1 MEKKTGEMKY
11 HTLKETLKKEI
22 LAGTY
27 QPGDKMP
34 SEYQLVERFHVSRHT
49 VRKALSIL
57 EEEGYVLAVH
67 GKGTFC
73 TERAIHKKESKNIAV
88 VTTYISDYIFPRLI
102 QGINNVLTNHGYSLM
117 FKTTGNSRSGET
129 ACLEDVLTKDIDGLI
144 IEPSKSE
151 LVCRHP
157 KLYETLDNYEI
168 PYIFIQGIYA
178 EMKDKPHIL
187 MDDCKGGYLL
197 TNYLIQTG
205 HRHIAGVFKADDYQG
220 KERHKGYV
228 KALQE
233 AGCFYDPDMVVW
245 FHTEDRETKPV
256 NAVTR
261 MIKGGMDIDAIV
273 CYNDQ
278 IAVTVIE
285 TLQKGGVS
293 VPENISVT
301 GYDNSFLAQMYPI
314 RLTTIAHPQE
324 KLGEMAG
331 ELLLEKIQGIPEEES
346 EVMRLIE
353 PELILGKSCK
363 ERKIIGR

>member
-1 MEKKTGEMKY
+1 MGKVSGEMKY
-11 HTLKETLKKEI
+11 FTLKESLKNDI
-22 LAGTY
+22 LSGVY

-34 SEYQLVERFHVSRHT
+34 SEYQLVETFCVSRHT
-49 VRKALSIL
+49 VRRALSLL
-57 EEEGYVLAVH
+57 EDEGYVEAKH

-88 VTTYISDYIFPRLI
+88 VTTYISDYIFPKLI
-102 QGINNVLTNHGYSLM
+102 QGMNSVLTREGYSLI

-129 ACLEDVLTKDIDGLI
+129 KCLEDVLTKDIDGLI

-151 LVCRHP
+151 LTCRHP

-168 PYIFIQGIYA
+168 PYIFIQGIFA
-178 EMKDKPHIL
+178 EMMDKPHIL
-187 MDDCKGGYLL
+187 MDDCQGGYLL

-205 HRHIAGVFKADDYQG
+205 HRHIAGVFKVDDYQG

-233 AGCFYDPDMVVW
+233 AGMAYDPDMIVW
-245 FHTEDRETKPV
+245 FHTEDREIKPV
-256 NAVTR
+256 SVVAQ
-261 MIKGGMDIDAIV
+261 MIKQHQSIDAIV

-278 IAVTVIE
+278 IALSVMAK
-285 TLQKGGVS
+285 LQKMGIS
-293 VPENISVT
+293 IPDDISVT
-301 GYDNSFLAQMYPI
+301 GYDNSFLAQLNPI

-331 ELLLEKIQGIPEEES
+331 QLLLEKIHGISEEDS
-346 EVMRLIE
+346 EVPRLIK
-353 PELILGKSCK
+353 PELI
-363 ERKIIGR
+363 IGDSTKKQR